1 MLFVLSER
9 PTRSPTV
16 NCGMLLYRESV
27 QSTAEGSA
35 PSHPSRMIRH
45 RSLLLAKSHEGEIWL
60 RQRITILKQNS
71 KRKLN
76 HLVGA
81 TSAQAIN
88 LGDHRL

>member
-1 MLFVLSER
+1 MLVVPLNDYSIEVYKLMFK
-9 PTRSPTV
+9 
-16 NCGMLLYRESV
+16 
-27 QSTAEGSA
+27 
-35 PSHPSRMIRH
+35 H

-81 TSAQAIN
+81 TSAQAVDQ
-88 LGDHRL
+88 GDHRRLTQLTSYT